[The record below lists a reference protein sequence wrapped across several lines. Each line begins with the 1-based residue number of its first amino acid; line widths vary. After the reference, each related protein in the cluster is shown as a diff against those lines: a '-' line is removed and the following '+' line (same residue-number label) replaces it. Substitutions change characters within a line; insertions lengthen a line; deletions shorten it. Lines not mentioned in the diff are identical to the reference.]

1 MKNNKTLSMA
11 AALAVVL
18 GSTAFS
24 ARAESH
30 NLGFN
35 QLPEAVQTTV
45 RSEIG
50 DQTIAMITDIKQ
62 ETKRGQTA
70 YLIKV
75 ERKGLYPEHGKIV
88 VSDDGRI
95 LKESKG
101 LAKSH
106 PKMPDN
112 GATPASS
119 SNPQ

>member
-1 MKNNKTLSMA
+1 MKNNKTLSLA
-11 AALAVVL
+11 AALPVVL

-30 NLGFN
+30 KLGFN
-35 QLPEAVQTTV
+35 QLPDAVQTTV

-50 DQTIAMITDIKQ
+50 DQNIAMITEVKQ

-70 YLIKV
+70 YLISV
-75 ERKGLYPEHGKIV
+75 DRKGLYPKQGKIL

-95 LKESKG
+95 LKKSKG

-106 PKMPDN
+106 PRMPDN
-112 GATPASS
+112 GATPASTP
-119 SNPQ
+119 NPQ